1 MAHPCAPCF
10 GVIESA
16 YDCHPERSPLSSAE
30 ISSAASHSKCAEDS
44 RTTSLDMTR
53 GLLEDRRTLWIVAA
67 LIVVLFAIANL
78 PWQLDDY
85 DQAKQAFT
93 SFEMVKEGHWLYQHT
108 PHERVATKPPL
119 VGWIS
124 AALFAVTRS
133 WEIAWRLPSLIAA
146 LALAFVL
153 FRAAKDAYG
162 KVAAVIAVG
171 AFGLNLL
178 SPRLATLVRTDMPL
192 ALVIFL
198 IGLLIWQKVRHE
210 DEWKLRDQVYVFV
223 LLTAAM
229 LIKGPIVYAFL
240 LPGIALFQWRA
251 FKERRLGQR
260 RRELAAA
267 RSESRLRAPG
277 PVGGRGL
284 PRSRF
289 F

>member
-1 MAHPCAPCF
+1 M
-10 GVIESA
+10 S
-16 YDCHPERSPLSSAE
+16 
-30 ISSAASHSKCAEDS
+30 
-44 RTTSLDMTR
+44 
-53 GLLEDRRTLWIVAA
+53 LLEDRRTFWVVTA
-67 LIVVLFAIANL
+67 LMVVLFAIANL

-93 SFEMVKEGHWLYQHT
+93 SFEIVKERHWLYQHT

-133 WEIAWRLPSLIAA
+133 WEIAWRLPSLAAAFA
-146 LALAFVL
+146 LAIVL
-153 FRAAKDAYG
+153 FRAAKGAYG
-162 KVAAVIAVG
+162 RIAAAIALS

-198 IGLLIWQKVRHE
+198 IGRLIWQIMRDG
-210 DEWKLRDQVYVFV
+210 DEWKVRDQVYSFV

-240 LPGIALFQWRA
+240 LPGIALFQLRRGRA
-251 FKERRLGQR
+251 RPKLV
-260 RRELAAA
+260 L
-267 RSESRLRAPG
+267 SEVEGDAPKTNSG
-277 PVGGRGL
+277 SAWSGWWPWV
-284 PRSRF
+284 
-289 F
+289 